1 MQQPN
6 FDGTNG
12 SISAA
17 NSQTFPEWSP
27 FSFVQATVPDAAG
40 ACLTITLAATTGTA
54 TLHVYVSVNGQTA
67 VQIPDA
73 NIYSVGSAAYGA
85 MAVGSDQIYMVNV
98 PPGAAYVGATAQSG
112 AAVDVS
118 LSTGPTLYTFPGQSA
133 GIV

>member
-6 FDGTNG
+6 FAGTNG

-17 NSQTFPEWSP
+17 NSLTFPEWSAG
-27 FSFVQATVPDAAG
+27 SFVGTTVPDPAG
-40 ACLTITLAATTGTA
+40 ACLTITLAATTGSG

-73 NIYSVGSAAYGA
+73 NIYSVGSATYGA

-98 PPGAAYVGATAQSG
+98 PPGSAYIGATAYSG
-112 AAVDVS
+112 ALVDVS

-133 GIV
+133 GLI